1 MGHVMTDQEAQE
13 QPRKHTKPTRR
24 AWIMRGV
31 VTPIFGLLAVACIVF
46 GVLNSTVWK
55 PSRNITATAQ
65 AHSTQYVVIDPGVLD
80 LVDTAVT
87 VSADNGKTAS
97 SSGTE
102 AGRNITATAQAH
114 STQYV
119 VIDPGVLD
127 LVDTAV
133 TVSADNGKTASSSG
147 TEAGADAAEDSQ
159 NQQTSQDQQA
169 QTEPQVCMAVGS
181 PKDVSGWLAGE
192 PYVRVT
198 GLDTWQTLSTSEE
211 QAKGTAST
219 SQNQVAFADSDMWSQ
234 VECGSTSTTMHLN
247 NAQPAQVMLIDFGT
261 KAPSA
266 DLSMHAFADSDM
278 WSQVECGSTS
288 TTMHLNN
295 AQPAQVMLIDF
306 GTKAPSADLS
316 MQWVRQRV
324 PDFALP
330 WYFGGGLCAVLA
342 VLSASVFA
350 MEPHTRRKKQAE
362 SAQAKP
368 KAAKSADEPTIGAA
382 LVGTFAALKP
392 RPKKAG
398 AKGSARH
405 GRHAGAAEDESRQQ
419 GAPTVV
425 DPGARNIVAEHA
437 NRNAGGETAEH
448 DHGRHAGAAEDESR
462 QQGAPT
468 VVDPGAR
475 NIVAEHANRNAGGE
489 TAEHDGPGSR
499 ARPPWSTP
507 ARATSWPNTRTATP
521 AARRRSTTPAARR
534 RRSFR
539 PTNCRRTSRASRR
552 KWAPNRRPETN
563 SSPARTSPR
572 ARRTSDET

>member
-1 MGHVMTDQEAQE
+1 MTDQEAQE
-13 QPRKHTKPTRR
+13 QPRKHTKPTRRAWIMRGVVTPIFGLLAVACIVFGVLNSTVWKPSRNITATAQAKPTRR

-87 VSADNGKTAS
+87 VSADNGGTALS
-97 SSGTE
+97 NSAESGT
-102 AGRNITATAQAH
+102 
-114 STQYV
+114 
-119 VIDPGVLD
+119 D
-127 LVDTAV
+127 
-133 TVSADNGKTASSSG
+133 AS
-147 TEAGADAAEDSQ
+147 EDSQ

-181 PKDVSGWLAGE
+181 AKDVSGWLAGE

-198 GLDTWQTLSTSEE
+198 GLSTWQDLSTSEE
-211 QAKGTAST
+211 QAKGTASASQNQVAFGSAKDVSGWLAGEPYVRVT
-219 SQNQVAFADSDMWSQ
+219 GLSTWQDLSTSEEQAKGTASASQNQVAFADSDMWSP
-234 VECGSTSTTMHLN
+234 VECGGTSASMHLN
-247 NAQPAQVMLIDFGT
+247 SAQPAQVMLIDFGT
-261 KAPSA
+261 KTPNA
-266 DLSMHAFADSDM
+266 DLSMH
-278 WSQVECGSTS
+278 
-288 TTMHLNN
+288 
-295 AQPAQVMLIDF
+295 
-306 GTKAPSADLS
+306 
-316 MQWVRQRV
+316 WVRQRV

-382 LVGTFAALKP
+382 LAGTFAALKP

-398 AKGSARH
+398 AKGSGRH

-448 DHGRHAGAAEDESR
+448 DAGR
-462 QQGAPT
+462 
-468 VVDPGAR
+468 GAR
-475 NIVAEHANRNAGGE
+475 RHVRGAQAAPEEGGGE
-489 TAEHDGPGSR
+489 GLGPP
-499 ARPPWSTP
+499 RPPC
-507 ARATSWPNTRTATP
+507 
-521 AARRRSTTPAARR
+521 RR
-534 RRSFR
+534 RRRRVRAAAGRAHRGR
-539 PTNCRRTSRASRR
+539 PRRTQHRGRTREPQRR
-552 KWAPNRRPETN
+552 R
-563 SSPARTSPR
+563 
-572 ARRTSDET
+572 

>member
-1 MGHVMTDQEAQE
+1 
-13 QPRKHTKPTRR
+13 
-24 AWIMRGV
+24 MRGV

-102 AGRNITATAQAH
+102 AG
-114 STQYV
+114 
-119 VIDPGVLD
+119 
-127 LVDTAV
+127 
-133 TVSADNGKTASSSG
+133 
-147 TEAGADAAEDSQ
+147 ADAAEDSQ

-181 PKDVSGWLAGE
+181 SKDVSGWLAGE

-219 SQNQVAFADSDMWSQ
+219 SQNPV
-234 VECGSTSTTMHLN
+234 
-247 NAQPAQVMLIDFGT
+247 
-261 KAPSA
+261 
-266 DLSMHAFADSDM
+266 AFADSDM

-330 WYFGGGLCAVLA
+330 W
-342 VLSASVFA
+342 
-350 MEPHTRRKKQAE
+350 
-362 SAQAKP
+362 
-368 KAAKSADEPTIGAA
+368 
-382 LVGTFAALKP
+382 
-392 RPKKAG
+392 
-398 AKGSARH
+398 
-405 GRHAGAAEDESRQQ
+405 
-419 GAPTVV
+419 
-425 DPGARNIVAEHA
+425 
-437 NRNAGGETAEH
+437 
-448 DHGRHAGAAEDESR
+448 
-462 QQGAPT
+462 
-468 VVDPGAR
+468 
-475 NIVAEHANRNAGGE
+475 
-489 TAEHDGPGSR
+489 
-499 ARPPWSTP
+499 
-507 ARATSWPNTRTATP
+507 
-521 AARRRSTTPAARR
+521 
-534 RRSFR
+534 
-539 PTNCRRTSRASRR
+539 
-552 KWAPNRRPETN
+552 
-563 SSPARTSPR
+563 
-572 ARRTSDET
+572 

>member
-1 MGHVMTDQEAQE
+1 M
-13 QPRKHTKPTRR
+13 
-24 AWIMRGV
+24 
-31 VTPIFGLLAVACIVF
+31 F

-55 PSRNITATAQ
+55 PS
-65 AHSTQYVVIDPGVLD
+65 
-80 LVDTAVT
+80 
-87 VSADNGKTAS
+87 
-97 SSGTE
+97 
-102 AGRNITATAQAH
+102 RNITATAQAH

-181 PKDVSGWLAGE
+181 AKDVSGWLAGE

-219 SQNQVAFADSDMWSQ
+219 SQNQV
-234 VECGSTSTTMHLN
+234 
-247 NAQPAQVMLIDFGT
+247 
-261 KAPSA
+261 
-266 DLSMHAFADSDM
+266 AFADSDM

-382 LVGTFAALKP
+382 LEKYRAERP
-392 RPKKAG
+392 RG
-398 AKGSARH
+398 EFVLVIR
-405 GRHAGAAEDESRQQ
+405 
-419 GAPTVV
+419 GAP
-425 DPGARNIVAEHA
+425 AEKEPRLPLEDA
-437 NRNAGGETAEH
+437 LALVEEYRAGGMKLK
-448 DHGRHAGAAEDESR
+448 D
-462 QQGAPT
+462 
-468 VVDPGAR
+468 
-475 NIVAEHANRNAGGE
+475 
-489 TAEHDGPGSR
+489 
-499 ARPPWSTP
+499 
-507 ARATSWPNTRTATP
+507 
-521 AARRRSTTPAARR
+521 AARRAAAETGRSRNDLYHAALVREKE
-534 RRSFR
+534 SG
-539 PTNCRRTSRASRR
+539 A
-552 KWAPNRRPETN
+552 E
-563 SSPARTSPR
+563 
-572 ARRTSDET
+572 E

>member
-1 MGHVMTDQEAQE
+1 MTDQEAQE

-65 AHSTQYVVIDPGVLD
+65 AHGTQYVVIDPGVLD

-87 VSADNGKTAS
+87 VSADNGGTAS
-97 SSGTE
+97 SNGAESGT
-102 AGRNITATAQAH
+102 
-114 STQYV
+114 
-119 VIDPGVLD
+119 D
-127 LVDTAV
+127 
-133 TVSADNGKTASSSG
+133 AS
-147 TEAGADAAEDSQ
+147 EDSQ

-181 PKDVSGWLAGE
+181 AKDVSGWLAGE

-198 GLDTWQTLSTSEE
+198 GLSTWQALSTSEE
-211 QAKGTAST
+211 QAKGTASA

-234 VECGSTSTTMHLN
+234 VECGGTSAAMHLN
-247 NAQPAQVMLIDFGT
+247 SAQPAQVMLIDFGT
-261 KAPSA
+261 KTPNA
-266 DLSMHAFADSDM
+266 DLSMH
-278 WSQVECGSTS
+278 
-288 TTMHLNN
+288 
-295 AQPAQVMLIDF
+295 
-306 GTKAPSADLS
+306 
-316 MQWVRQRV
+316 WVRQRV

-382 LVGTFAALKP
+382 LAGTFAALKP
-392 RPKKAG
+392 RPKKSG
-398 AKGSARH
+398 VKGSARR
-405 GRHAGAAEDESRQQ
+405 GRHAGAAEDESAQQQ

-437 NRNAGGETAEH
+437 NRNAGDETAEH
-448 DHGRHAGAAEDESR
+448 SAEGETTSVISADELQAYFARLAQEVGVEPAAEDTAENTAEPA
-462 QQGAPT
+462 GT
-468 VVDPGAR
+468 EVV
-475 NIVAEHANRNAGGE
+475 ETE
-489 TAEHDGPGSR
+489 TAVVEDQPSADQSEGKE
-499 ARPPWSTP
+499 
-507 ARATSWPNTRTATP
+507 N
-521 AARRRSTTPAARR
+521 
-534 RRSFR
+534 
-539 PTNCRRTSRASRR
+539 
-552 KWAPNRRPETN
+552 E
-563 SSPARTSPR
+563 
-572 ARRTSDET
+572 

>member
-1 MGHVMTDQEAQE
+1 MTDQEAQE

-65 AHSTQYVVIDPGVLD
+65 AHGTQYVVIDPGVLD
-80 LVDTAVT
+80 LVDAAVT

-102 AGRNITATAQAH
+102 TGT
-114 STQYV
+114 
-119 VIDPGVLD
+119 D
-127 LVDTAV
+127 
-133 TVSADNGKTASSSG
+133 AS
-147 TEAGADAAEDSQ
+147 EDSH

-181 PKDVSGWLAGE
+181 AKDVSGWLAGE

-198 GLDTWQTLSTSEE
+198 GLSTWQALSTSEE
-211 QAKGTAST
+211 QAKGTASA

-234 VECGSTSTTMHLN
+234 VECGGTSASMHLN
-247 NAQPAQVMLIDFGT
+247 SAQPAQVMLIDFGT
-261 KAPSA
+261 KTPNA
-266 DLSMHAFADSDM
+266 DLSMH
-278 WSQVECGSTS
+278 
-288 TTMHLNN
+288 
-295 AQPAQVMLIDF
+295 
-306 GTKAPSADLS
+306 
-316 MQWVRQRV
+316 WVRQRV

-368 KAAKSADEPTIGAA
+368 KAAKPADEPTIGAA
-382 LVGTFAALKP
+382 LAGTFAALKP
-392 RPKKAG
+392 RPKKSG
-398 AKGSARH
+398 VKGSGRH
-405 GRHAGAAEDESRQQ
+405 GRHAGAAEDESAQQQ

-437 NRNAGGETAEH
+437 NRNAGDETAEH
-448 DHGRHAGAAEDESR
+448 SAEGETTSVISADELQAYFARLAQEVGVEPAEAPAADSAAEPAAADTAEPAGAEVVETET
-462 QQGAPT
+462 T
-468 VVDPGAR
+468 VVEDQPS
-475 NIVAEHANRNAGGE
+475 AGQSEGKE
-489 TAEHDGPGSR
+489 NE
-499 ARPPWSTP
+499 
-507 ARATSWPNTRTATP
+507 
-521 AARRRSTTPAARR
+521 
-534 RRSFR
+534 
-539 PTNCRRTSRASRR
+539 
-552 KWAPNRRPETN
+552 
-563 SSPARTSPR
+563 
-572 ARRTSDET
+572 